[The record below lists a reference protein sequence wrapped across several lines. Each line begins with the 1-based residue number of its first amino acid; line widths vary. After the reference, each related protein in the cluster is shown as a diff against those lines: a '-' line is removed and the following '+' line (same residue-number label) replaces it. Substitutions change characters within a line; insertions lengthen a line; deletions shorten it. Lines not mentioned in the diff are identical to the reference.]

1 MRVALVPKTRRWQV
15 RSRPLLVCLAL
26 LPLVWLAV
34 AAPLPAAQQ
43 NAPAPAPGSA
53 ARAVGTVKSV
63 SGSTITLTT
72 DAGADVQIA
81 IQDTTRIVKI
91 LPGQKDLKNATP
103 LQLQDIEVGDRLLV
117 GGRLADDGQSVLAI
131 TVIVNKHVE
140 IEQLKQQE
148 AADWQ
153 KRGIGGLVSA
163 VDAAGGTITIS
174 STVAGAK
181 KSITIQVAKTTI
193 LRRYAPDSVKF
204 EDAKPS
210 TLGQIQPGDQVRA
223 RGTISP
229 DGSSFAAEEIVSG
242 AFHNISGTIS
252 SIDAAKGTLGV
263 KDLATKK
270 LFVVAVTP
278 DSQVRRLPTF
288 VAMRIAA
295 RLKGAPAGAPAGG
308 GASGGPPPGA
318 AYPASPGGGPSAG
331 PRAGGGGMDLQQM
344 ISRMPASTLND
355 FQKGDAV
362 MIVSTEGTAT
372 GVTAITL
379 LGGVEPILEASPN
392 GAGGL
397 LLAPWNLGAP
407 SGDAGGGQ

>member
-1 MRVALVPKTRRWQV
+1 
-15 RSRPLLVCLAL
+15 
-26 LPLVWLAV
+26 
-34 AAPLPAAQQ
+34 
-43 NAPAPAPGSA
+43 
-53 ARAVGTVKSV
+53 V
-63 SGSTITLTT
+63 SGSKITLTT

-91 LPGQKDLKNATP
+91 PPGQKDLKNATP

-117 GGRLADDGQSVLAI
+117 GGKLADDGQSVLAT
-131 TVIVNKHVE
+131 TVIVNKRAE

-174 STVAGAK
+174 TTVAGAK
-181 KSITIQVAKTTI
+181 KSITIQVAKNTI
-193 LRRYAPDSVKF
+193 IRRYAPDSVKF
-204 EDAKPS
+204 EDAKLS
-210 TLGQIQPGDQVRA
+210 TLGQIQPGDQLRA

-252 SIDAAKGTLGV
+252 SIDPAKGTLSV

-270 LFVVAVTP
+270 LFVVDVTA
-278 DSQVRRLPTF
+278 DSQVRRLPPF
-288 VAMRIAA
+288 IAMRIAA
-295 RLKGAPAGAPAGG
+295 RLKGAPAGAPAAG
-308 GASGGPPPGA
+308 GASGGPPAGA
-318 AYPASPGGGPSAG
+318 AYPAPPGGGPPAG
-331 PRAGGGGMDLQQM
+331 PRGGGGGMDLQQV

-362 MIVSTEGTAT
+362 MIVTTEGTAA

-392 GAGGL
+392 GASGL

-407 SGDAGGGQ
+407 SGDAAGGQ